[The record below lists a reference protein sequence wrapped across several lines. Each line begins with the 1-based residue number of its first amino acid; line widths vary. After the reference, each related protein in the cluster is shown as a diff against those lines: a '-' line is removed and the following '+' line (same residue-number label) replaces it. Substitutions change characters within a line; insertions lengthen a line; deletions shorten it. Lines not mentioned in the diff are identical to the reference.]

1 MPPISIYST
10 SSGLGGTGCL
20 VVPSGA
26 PAQHRSV
33 CAGTALAPLEEHMI
47 ATTPHIP
54 TCIALEDVANPQDL
68 WDLVIEGE
76 SFPEDEPSLEA

>member
-1 MPPISIYST
+1 
-10 SSGLGGTGCL
+10 
-20 VVPSGA
+20 
-26 PAQHRSV
+26 
-33 CAGTALAPLEEHMI
+33 MI